1 MLTSVKHAFRVLR
14 KDPGFT
20 VIAVFSLAIGIG
32 ATSAM
37 FSFADAV
44 LLRPLPVMKP
54 DGVVAVTTAGSSA
67 VGSNMAISYPDYVD
81 LRGRNRSFDGVVAAS
96 FGR

>member
-1 MLTSVKHAFRVLR
+1 MLLPIKHAFRVLR

-20 VIAVFSLAIGIG
+20 LIAVFSLAIGIG

-37 FSFADAV
+37 FSVADAL

-54 DGVVAVTTAGSSA
+54 DGVVAVSTAGSA
-67 VGSNMAISYPDYVD
+67 AFGINTAISYPD
-81 LRGRNRSFDGVVAAS
+81 
-96 FGR
+96 